1 MRKIFSGLVVL
12 TLLFVLTACSTP
24 KQSTQDAMI
33 IKPSEFSE
41 ETKRVLDLFD
51 EDIMFFD
58 FAVDETVKS
67 STVDVWV
74 YENGVWVNK
83 GATSG
88 NVDKTDNQIAIQI
101 TESGYNIFTLDE
113 SGHIKYSAPEMDI
126 DFENTTQQLS
136 NKVTNPTD
144 IIVGEEIPLWVKIGN
159 TQNGISIPTD
169 FRSSNCTAGIA
180 FTVTFSN
187 KELQ

>member
-12 TLLFVLTACSTP
+12 TLLFALTACSTS
-24 KQSTQDAMI
+24 KQGVQDTMI

-41 ETKRVLDLFD
+41 ETEQVLDLFD
-51 EDIMFFD
+51 EEIMFFD
-58 FAVDETVKS
+58 FVVDETVKS
-67 STVDVWV
+67 STINVWV
-74 YENGVWVNK
+74 YENGEWVDK

-88 NVDKTDNQIAIQI
+88 NIDKTDNQIAIQI
-101 TESGYNIFTLDE
+101 TESGYNIFTIDE
-113 SGHIKYSAPEMDI
+113 SGHIKYSAPEMNI
-126 DFENTTQQLS
+126 SFENNMQQIS

-159 TQNGISIPTD
+159 NENGISIPTD

-180 FTVTFSN
+180 VTVTFSN
-187 KELQ
+187 QEIS